1 MTMTRQSGVM
11 LAKAAAKHLSAFSA
25 VWLLIVPSVVV
36 AAATMALASG
46 HSQQEPIT
54 PLEAAPDL
62 DPAKVA
68 LGRQLFDDPIL
79 SGKGKLACSSC
90 HDLNAGGTVNLKR
103 TVGYD
108 GKMHR
113 FNAPAIF
120 NVANNYRLGW
130 RGNFTSLAAQ
140 NEAVLLDPNLMA
152 SQWGP
157 LVAKLKVSDAYSA
170 QFRQIY
176 NRDAERDELL
186 DALVTFER
194 SLSTPNSRFDRYLRG
209 ESNAI
214 SSQEKE
220 GYLLF
225 KSYGCASC
233 HQGSN
238 VGGNLFEKFGVF
250 GDVQQNGP
258 SDNDGDLGRWTIT
271 HDDEDKGVFRV
282 PSLRNVEMTSPYFH
296 DGRVA
301 SLPKAVEIMSRMQL
315 GQVMPQDD
323 VDAIVAFL
331 KTLTGE
337 YNGRL
342 LDAPSPSG
350 PQ

>member
-1 MTMTRQSGVM
+1 MRLTRSGLM
-11 LAKAAAKHLSAFSA
+11 LAKAAARCLSAYPA
-25 VWLLIVPSVVV
+25 VWLLV
-36 AAATMALASG
+36 ALSAISAATMALASG
-46 HSQQEPIT
+46 RTLREPIT
-54 PLEAAPDL
+54 PLEAAQDL

-68 LGRQLFDDPIL
+68 LGRQLFGDTIL
-79 SGKGKLACSSC
+79 SGKDKLACSSC
-90 HDLNAGGTVNLKR
+90 HDLSAGGTVNLKR

-113 FNAPAIF
+113 FNAPTIF

-140 NEAVLLDPNLMA
+140 NDAVLLDPNLMA

-157 LVAKLKVSDAYSA
+157 LVAKLRASDAYA
-170 QFRQIY
+170 TEFRQIY
-176 NRDAERDELL
+176 NHDIERNDVL

-209 ESNAI
+209 ESDAI
-214 SSQEKE
+214 SPQEKK
-220 GYLLF
+220 GYALF
-225 KSYGCASC
+225 KNYGCVSC

-238 VGGNLFEKFGVF
+238 VGGNLFQKFGIF
-250 GDVQQNGP
+250 GDFQPNSSP
-258 SDNDGDLGRWTIT
+258 DNDGNLGRWTIT
-271 HDDEDKGVFRV
+271 HDPKDMGVFRV

-301 SLPKAVEIMSRMQL
+301 SLPEAVAIMSRTQL
-315 GQVMPQDD
+315 GQVLSQDD

-350 PQ
+350 PE

>member
-1 MTMTRQSGVM
+1 MTMVRSSFMV
-11 LAKAAAKHLSAFSA
+11 AKATAKRLSAFSA
-25 VWLLIVPSVVV
+25 IWLLMVLSVA
-36 AAATMALASG
+36 AAATMALASNR
-46 HSQQEPIT
+46 SQREPIT
-54 PLEAAPDL
+54 PLEAAQDL

-68 LGRQLFDDPIL
+68 LGKQLFNDPIL
-79 SGKGKLACSSC
+79 SGKDKLACSSC

-103 TVGYD
+103 TIGYD

-113 FNAPAIF
+113 FNAPTIF

-157 LVAKLKVSDAYSA
+157 LVAKLEASGVYGA
-170 QFRQIY
+170 QFQQIY
-176 NRDAERDELL
+176 NRDVERSDVL
-186 DALVTFER
+186 DALVAFER
-194 SLSTPNSRFDRYLRG
+194 SLSTPNSRFDQYLRG
-209 ESNAI
+209 ESDAI
-214 SSQEKE
+214 SSQEKR
-220 GYLLF
+220 GYELF
-225 KSYGCASC
+225 KSDGCVSC

-238 VGGNLFEKFGVF
+238 VGGNLFQKFGIF
-250 GDVQQNGP
+250 GNFGP
-258 SDNDGDLGRWTIT
+258 DNSSDNDGDLGRWTIT
-271 HDDEDKGVFRV
+271 HDDKDKGVFRV
-282 PSLRNVEMTSPYFH
+282 PSLRNVEVTSPYFH

-301 SLPKAVEIMSRMQL
+301 SLPQAVEIMSRTQL
-315 GQVMPQDD
+315 GQVISQDD

-342 LDAPSPSG
+342 LDASSPSG
-350 PQ
+350 PR